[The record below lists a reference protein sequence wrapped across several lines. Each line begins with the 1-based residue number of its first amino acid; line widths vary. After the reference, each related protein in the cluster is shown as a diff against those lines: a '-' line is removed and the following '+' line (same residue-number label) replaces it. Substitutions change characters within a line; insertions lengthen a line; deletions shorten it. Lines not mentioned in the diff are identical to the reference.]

1 MKRKNNSYLKI
12 STWIFGAMWVASIV
26 AFSFVL
32 GIATNW
38 FNGTV
43 QDTGFGNSDSFI
55 FYFLGT
61 ILVGTISFI
70 LMVLL
75 LFTQG
80 FIEKNKKSPNKNFIG
95 KTKIFIK
102 GLLVFSILPLYM
114 TSNLLRLPEIFKR
127 IKKKKLK
134 FSFFKPKNYKSSMLK
149 VFQIALVLVFLLPF
163 WIGGYFVIGIS
174 AMELLGYNPDPIS
187 ISGTGSMY
195 PTFSKGSGKDP
206 TELSRQ
212 VVATPGMMRYPNG
225 IFIFG
230 KNLFGHQIERGDIV
244 VVQNEKI
251 EKLNEKITGQKTG
264 WVKRV
269 VGLPNETIELK
280 NGIVYINDEPLLEP
294 YTAKPHSTFGE
305 GFLSECSRIVIPGNS
320 IFVMGDNRKGSG
332 DSREVG
338 FIKLSEVNHVLPL
351 KKQEDGLKSTWRD
364 TSNDLDDSTKLEL
377 DSQKY
382 LELLNKKRIEAGV
395 KPLAYQV
402 KLEESASKRGE
413 TILEYNDFSYEATM
427 SGYTQLKAMNDSGY
441 SNITY
446 GEAPRQGYFE
456 ADELI
461 ENQFEFPETKE
472 FLLNNDYQEI
482 GISEVEGE
490 INGCPTQVIV
500 QHFAGYIPPSY
511 TEEII
516 NGWKTAL
523 EQLRNIQPSWEK
535 LKDQPNNYNIS
546 DVNRITEIIS
556 IRISRIDVIVSKM
569 EANKWLTTEEN
580 NWTYSDKDLYKEQ
593 ESLANKLNNG

>member
-1 MKRKNNSYLKI
+1 MKRKKGDNLK
-12 STWIFGAMWVASIV
+12 TFAWIFGAMWVASMV

-38 FNGTV
+38 FKGTV

-80 FIEKNKKSPNKNFIG
+80 YIEKNKKSPNKNFIG

-114 TSNLLRLPEIFKR
+114 TSNLLKLPEIFKK
-127 IKKKKLK
+127 IKNKKLK
-134 FSFFKPKNYKSSMLK
+134 FSFFKPKNYKSLILK
-149 VFQIALVLVFLLPF
+149 IFQIALILVFLLPF

-206 TELSRQ
+206 KELSKQ

-230 KNLFGHQIERGDIV
+230 KNMFGHQIERGDIV
-244 VVQNEKI
+244 VVQNKRI
-251 EKLNEKITGQKTG
+251 EELNEKITGQKTG

-305 GFLSECSRIVIPGNS
+305 GFLSECSKIVIPGNS

-351 KKQEDGLKSTWRD
+351 KKQENGLKSTWRD
-364 TSNDLDDSTKLEL
+364 TSNDFNDSTKLKL
-377 DSQKY
+377 NSQKY
-382 LELLNKKRIEAGV
+382 LELLNKKRVEAGV
-395 KPLAYQV
+395 KPLTYQA
-402 KLEESASKRGE
+402 KLEESASKRGK
-413 TILEYNDFSYEATM
+413 IIIEYNDFSYEATM

-461 ENQFEFPETKE
+461 ENQFEFPETKD
-472 FLLNNDYQEI
+472 FLLNSNYQEI

-490 INGCPTQVIV
+490 INGCPIQVIV
-500 QHFAGYIPPSY
+500 QHFAGYIPPNY
-511 TEEII
+511 TKEVVES
-516 NGWKTAL
+516 WKNL
-523 EQLRNIQPSWEK
+523 LSRLREIQPSWEK
-535 LKDQPNNYNIS
+535 LKEYPNRYNM
-546 DVNRITEIIS
+546 DNVNRINEIIS
-556 IRISRIDVIVSKM
+556 TRISRISSIVARM
-569 EANKWLTTEEN
+569 ESNKWLSIEEN
-580 NWTYSDKDLYKEQ
+580 NWAYSDKTLSVEQ
-593 ESLANKLNNG
+593 ENLANKLNK